1 MQQIYVLT
9 YLFDVDLTYYNTLL
23 ELKQMLLKQP
33 ALSSVVCIFF
43 FLFACVCAP
52 FLPLSGTLILPTA
65 ITVAPA
71 TLVQGP
77 AIEEGLAVPQKA
89 ERLLRL
95 YTYCTGNSF
104 FFFPVIS
111 SARGRSLPH

>member
-43 FLFACVCAP
+43 FSFRLCVCA
-52 FLPLSGTLILPTA
+52 FLTSFWYADSSYSHHRRTCDFGAGT
-65 ITVAPA
+65 
-71 TLVQGP
+71 G
-77 AIEEGLAVPQKA
+77 
-89 ERLLRL
+89 
-95 YTYCTGNSF
+95 Y
-104 FFFPVIS
+104 
-111 SARGRSLPH
+111 